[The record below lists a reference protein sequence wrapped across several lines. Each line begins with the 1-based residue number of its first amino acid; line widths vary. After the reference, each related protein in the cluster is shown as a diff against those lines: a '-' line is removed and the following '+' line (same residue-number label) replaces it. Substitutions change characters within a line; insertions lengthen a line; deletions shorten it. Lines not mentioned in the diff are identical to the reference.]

1 VAACDREHA
10 TDDMVSDAVAVL
22 RGWNG
27 QMEKSLA
34 APLVASLVYLRLRRA
49 VADAASPGK
58 GELYDYQIA
67 PAIIQAILENG
78 GRGWFSDLDGVLVRC
93 LKEALEQ
100 GRKLQ
105 GGNVKGWRY
114 GAYNQ
119 LTIKQPVGGQI
130 PLFGGF
136 FNIGPV
142 PMSGSST
149 TVKQTTAKLGPSM
162 RFIADVGNWDGSL
175 NNITLG
181 ESGEIL
187 SGHYADQWNAYY
199 AGKSFPM
206 QFDKITPKHTL
217 QVVPLGR

>member
-1 VAACDREHA
+1 
-10 TDDMVSDAVAVL
+10 MVSDAVAVL